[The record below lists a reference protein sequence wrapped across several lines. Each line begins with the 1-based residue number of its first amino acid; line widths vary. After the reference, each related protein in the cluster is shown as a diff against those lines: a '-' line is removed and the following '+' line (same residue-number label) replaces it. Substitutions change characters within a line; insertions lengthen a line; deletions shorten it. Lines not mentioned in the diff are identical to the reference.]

1 VGVVGDVH
9 EYGLD
14 APPRPTVYVD
24 LLQRPG
30 PAITFAMLSDANTQ
44 MVTTAARSILQEMNP
59 EIPANFRTFQQVY
72 SASLGSR
79 RFNLILIAFFGIVA
93 LLLAT
98 AGVFGVMAYSV
109 SRRTREIGVRV
120 ALGAR
125 SRDVLTMILGQ
136 GMRTI
141 LIGLA
146 IGLVGSL
153 ALTRTLASFLFGIS
167 ATDPLTFGAV
177 IVLLIVAAL
186 LACYIPARR
195 ATKVDPMVALR
206 YE

>member
-1 VGVVGDVH
+1 MTITM
-9 EYGLD
+9 LTN
-14 APPRPTVYVD
+14 APTE
-24 LLQRPG
+24 Q
-30 PAITFAMLSDANTQ
+30 
-44 MVTTAARSILQEMNP
+44 VTTAARHILAELNP
-59 EIPANFRTFQQVY
+59 EIPPRFRTFAQVY

-79 RFNLILIAFFGIVA
+79 RFTLMLIAFFAVVA

-136 GMRTI
+136 GLRTVLI
-141 LIGLA
+141 GIAIGLA
-146 IGLVGSL
+146 GSL
-153 ALTRTLASFLFGIS
+153 ALSRVIASLLFGVT
-167 ATDPLTFGAV
+167 ATDPLTFAAV
-177 IVLLIVAAL
+177 ILLLVAAAM
-186 LACYIPARR
+186 LACYLPARR
-195 ATKVDPMVALR
+195 AARIDPMVALR

>member
-1 VGVVGDVH
+1 MD
-9 EYGLD
+9 D
-14 APPRPTVYVD
+14 AASVTPTNSSVTATSTTVPSTD
-24 LLQRPG
+24 KG
-30 PAITFAMLSDANTQ
+30 SS
-44 MVTTAARSILQEMNP
+44 TTAARSILQEMNP
-59 EIPANFRTFQQVY
+59 EIPASFRTFQQVY

-79 RFNLILIAFFGIVA
+79 RFNLILIASFGIVA

-109 SRRTREIGVRV
+109 SRRTREIGVRI

-136 GMRTI
+136 GVRTI

-146 IGLVGSL
+146 IGLAGSL
-153 ALTRTLASFLFGIS
+153 ALTRTMASLLFGVT
-167 ATDPLTFGAV
+167 ATDPLTFAAV
-177 IVLLIVAAL
+177 MLLLITAAL